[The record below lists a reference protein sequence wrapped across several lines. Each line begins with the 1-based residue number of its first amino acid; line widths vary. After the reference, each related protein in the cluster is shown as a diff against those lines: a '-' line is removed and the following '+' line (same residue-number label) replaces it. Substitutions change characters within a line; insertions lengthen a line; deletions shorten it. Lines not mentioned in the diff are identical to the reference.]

1 MRKSF
6 LFIIFILTCFFLNPA
21 CADSWDD
28 LSNVE
33 SLWDGQKSI
42 TNQEFE
48 QVMDKLEEKG
58 KQKEEKIKKKKIR
71 KKIGSGTTLHEELNP
86 DNKINELES
95 LDAKEDLVLN
105 VPVDLYIEGKVVEK
119 GYYKILSEVDSKT
132 NKKYLCFYQSQF
144 FKGKVEV
151 VETEDDFEEQ
161 ELNFVRLLF
170 HDESFVK
177 IIFGSL
183 AFNAYGYVPI
193 VK

>member
-1 MRKSF
+1 MCF
-6 LFIIFILTCFFLNPA
+6 LINSA

-48 QVMDKLEEKG
+48 QVMDKLEEKD
-58 KQKEEKIKKKKIR
+58 KQEEKKAKKKKIKKKF
-71 KKIGSGTTLHEELNP
+71 GSGSTLHEELNP

-95 LDAKEDLVLN
+95 LDAKDDLVLN
-105 VPVDLYIEGKVVEK
+105 VPVDLYIEGKIIEK

-132 NKKYLCFYQSQF
+132 NKKYICFYQSQF

-151 VETEDDFEEQ
+151 VETEDDFEEK
-161 ELNFVRLLF
+161 ELNFVRLLS

-177 IIFGSL
+177 IIFGSI
-183 AFNAYGYVPI
+183 AFNAYVYIPI

>member
-6 LFIIFILTCFFLNPA
+6 LFIIPILMCFLTSSA

-48 QVMDKLEEKG
+48 QVIDKLEEKG
-58 KQKEEKIKKKKIR
+58 KQKEEKVKKKKFR
-71 KKIGSGTTLHEELNP
+71 KKFGSGSTLHEELNP

-95 LDAKEDLVLN
+95 LDAKDDLVLN

-132 NKKYLCFYQSQF
+132 NKKYICFYQSQF

-151 VETEDDFEEQ
+151 LETEDDFEEK
-161 ELNFVRLLF
+161 ELNFVKLLS

-177 IIFGSL
+177 IIFGSF
-183 AFNAYGYVPI
+183 AFNAYVYVPI